1 MPSPPSSTAN
11 PAAANHDPNEMS
23 FQLTKEQNAAQAS
36 FRAFVD
42 KEIVPVA
49 DRLDREQAV
58 GAPLI
63 QKLARQG
70 YLGAVIPGDG
80 GGREMDP
87 LTFGL
92 LQEEFGRG
100 SASLQSLLTVN
111 GMVAHALVR
120 WGTGEQKGRWLA
132 PLAAGEKIAAF
143 SLSEPETG
151 SDAAALRT
159 SFEAVDGG
167 FVLNGSKKWISFA
180 QLADLFLI
188 IAQDGGRA
196 TAFIVERQTP
206 GLTIKPI
213 RDLLGFR
220 AAMLG
225 ELTLDGCR
233 VPATNLVGRIGCGL
247 SHVVAASLDLGRY
260 AVACG
265 CVGLAQACLEASID
279 YACRRRQF
287 GKMLK
292 DHQLIGRMITRMISQ
307 VSAARL
313 LCYRAGSLR
322 ADGDPRAIME
332 TLIAKY
338 FASTMVNAVA
348 GDAVQIHG
356 ANGCGADYPVQRY
369 FRDARIMEIIEG
381 SSQIQEVL
389 IARYATRGAEP

>member
-1 MPSPPSSTAN
+1 
-11 PAAANHDPNEMS
+11 MS
-23 FQLTKEQNAAQAS
+23 FQLTQEQNAAQAS
-36 FRAFVD
+36 FRAFVE
-42 KEIVPVA
+42 KEVVPVA

-58 GAPLI
+58 GKPLI

-70 YLGAVIPGDG
+70 YLGAVIPRDSG
-80 GGREMDP
+80 GQEMDP

-100 SASLQSLLTVN
+100 SASLQSLLTVH

-120 WGTGEQKGRWLA
+120 WGTDEQKGRWLA
-132 PLAAGEKIAAF
+132 PLAGGEKIGAF
-143 SLSEPETG
+143 CLSEPEAG
-151 SDAAALRT
+151 SDAASLQT

-180 QLADLFLI
+180 QVADLFLI

-196 TAFIVERQTP
+196 TAFIVQRQTP
-206 GLTIKPI
+206 GLTVEPI

-233 VPATNLVGRIGCGL
+233 VPASSLVGRIGCGL
-247 SHVVAASLDLGRY
+247 SHVVAAALDLGRY
-260 AVACG
+260 GVACG
-265 CVGLAQACLEASID
+265 CVGLAQACLDASIQ
-279 YACRRRQF
+279 YTSRRRQF
-287 GKMLK
+287 GKLLK
-292 DHQLIGRMITRMISQ
+292 DHQLIGRMITRMVSQ

-313 LCYRAGSLR
+313 LCYRAGCLR
-322 ADGDPRAIME
+322 TDGDPRAIME

-338 FASTMVNAVA
+338 FASTMVNDVA

-356 ANGCGADYPVQRY
+356 ANGCCADYPVQRY

-381 SSQIQEVL
+381 SSQIQEIL
-389 IARYATRGAEP
+389 IARYATRSAEP

>member
-1 MPSPPSSTAN
+1 M
-11 PAAANHDPNEMS
+11 
-23 FQLTKEQNAAQAS
+23 
-36 FRAFVD
+36 
-42 KEIVPVA
+42 
-49 DRLDREQAV
+49 
-58 GAPLI
+58 
-63 QKLARQG
+63 
-70 YLGAVIPGDG
+70 
-80 GGREMDP
+80 
-87 LTFGL
+87 
-92 LQEEFGRG
+92 
-100 SASLQSLLTVN
+100 
-111 GMVAHALVR
+111 
-120 WGTGEQKGRWLA
+120 
-132 PLAAGEKIAAF
+132 
-143 SLSEPETG
+143 
-151 SDAAALRT
+151 
-159 SFEAVDGG
+159 
-167 FVLNGSKKWISFA
+167 
-180 QLADLFLI
+180 
-188 IAQDGGRA
+188 
-196 TAFIVERQTP
+196 ERQTP

-225 ELTLDGCR
+225 ELTLEGCR

-265 CVGLAQACLEASID
+265 CVGLAQACLEASIE

-287 GKMLK
+287 GKLLK